1 MDGDLVAL
9 AVCLLHSGVVGVL
22 VRHEEGG
29 FDVTAVGVLAI
40 SVEDILVQLDVVIV
54 NGIIESD
61 GNHLGNV
68 LRWEVSGD
76 RSSVLGAETIR

>member
-1 MDGDLVAL
+1 MDSNFVAL

-29 FDVTAVGVLAI
+29 FDVTAIGVLAI

-54 NGIIESD
+54 NCIIESD
-61 GNHLGNV
+61 GNHLRYV

-76 RSSVLGAETIR
+76 RSAVLGAETVR

>member
-1 MDGDLVAL
+1 MAL
-9 AVCLLHSGVVGVL
+9 AVCLLNSGVVGVL

-54 NGIIESD
+54 NSIIESD

-68 LRWEVSGD
+68 LRWEVSRD
-76 RSSVLGAETIR
+76 CSAVLGAETVR